1 MSVSATSRTVC
12 PVVELTVRDH
22 PDADRLE
29 IAGHGGYQMVVG
41 KGVWSTGDR
50 AVYVPEASVLPGSL
64 IEEMGLT
71 GRLAGKGR
79 DRVKVVRLRGVVSQ
93 GLVVPLGSPHLPTFR
108 NPPEL
113 ADDPHR
119 HLRKEPV

>member
-41 KGVWSTGDR
+41 KRCLVNR
-50 AVYVPEASVLPGSL
+50 RP
-64 IEEMGLT
+64 
-71 GRLAGKGR
+71 GRLRARSVRSAGQSHRR
-79 DRVKVVRLRGVVSQ
+79 DGPDGQARR
-93 GLVVPLGSPHLPTFR
+93 
-108 NPPEL
+108 
-113 ADDPHR
+113 
-119 HLRKEPV
+119 